1 MKTVIVSAFM
11 LLAGASADSDTITLK
26 SGMVFDHQGHKREV
40 GMCSYCHEGAPG
52 KIPGFGKEWAHK
64 TCIGC
69 HVEFKEGPQECKG
82 CHGKES

>member
-1 MKTVIVSAFM
+1 MKTVMTFALM
-11 LLAGASADSDTITLK
+11 LLAVSSLASDIIVFK
-26 SGMVFDHQGHKREV
+26 NGMVFKHQGHKSEV
-40 GMCSYCHEGAPG
+40 GMCSYCHEGTPG
-52 KIPGFGKEWAHK
+52 KIPGFGSEWAHK